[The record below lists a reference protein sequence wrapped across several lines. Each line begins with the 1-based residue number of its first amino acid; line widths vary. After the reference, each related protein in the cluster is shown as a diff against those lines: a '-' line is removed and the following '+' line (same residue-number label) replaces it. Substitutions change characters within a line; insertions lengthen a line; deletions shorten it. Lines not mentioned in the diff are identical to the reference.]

1 MAERQIQVYGAPWCP
16 DCKRAKQFLNEQR
29 VPFEW
34 IDVQDDPDS
43 MRYVEKIN
51 NGKQI
56 IPTILFP
63 DESILVEPTNA
74 ELAEKLGIRPKAERT
89 FYDLII
95 VGGGPAGLAAAI
107 YTAREG
113 IDTLIIERSGVGG
126 QAAITLEIENYP
138 GFPEVI
144 EGADLADRLRL
155 QAERFGVEIL
165 PAQGVASISRMNGLL
180 EVKMQRG
187 DEYCASSVLV
197 ATGSTYR
204 RLGVPGED
212 DFIGAGIHYCATCD
226 GPFYKGKEL
235 LVVGGGNSGFQEG
248 MFLTRFASKLTIIE
262 MHDKVRCSLILQQ
275 KAAEQDNVEVLTN
288 TTVKEFKGNGRL
300 SSVVLKNVKTGEEW
314 EITPAGVFVFIGLLP
329 NTEFLK
335 ETLDLDQWGFVKTG
349 ENLVT
354 SMEGVYAAGDCRSG
368 STKQVASAVGE
379 GVTAALMIRQYLERR
394 GEKAKPSSVIG
405 V

>member
-34 IDVQDDPDS
+34 IDVQENPDS

-51 NGKQI
+51 NGKQT

-74 ELAEKLGIRPKAERT
+74 ELAEKLGLRPKAERT

-144 EGADLADRLRL
+144 EGAVLADRLRL

-165 PAQGVASISRMNGLL
+165 PAQGVASFSWTNGLL
-180 EVKMQRG
+180 EVKTQRG

-349 ENLVT
+349 ENLAT
-354 SMEGVYAAGDCRSG
+354 SIEGVYAAGDCRSG

-379 GVTAALMIRQYLERR
+379 GATAALMIRQYLERR